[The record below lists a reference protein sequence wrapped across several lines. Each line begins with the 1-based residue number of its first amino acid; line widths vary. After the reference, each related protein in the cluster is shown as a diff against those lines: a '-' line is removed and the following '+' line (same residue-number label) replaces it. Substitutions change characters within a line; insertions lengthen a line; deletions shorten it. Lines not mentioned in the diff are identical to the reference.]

1 MMALLL
7 QTQIGA
13 FETLKSFEKQRKIS
27 TSRTFLPIPYRNAN
41 EQSEINKI
49 SVRYIVVLP
58 FNPIMS
64 ITILKIKILS
74 ILVGE
79 LK

>member
-27 TSRTFLPIPYRNAN
+27 TSRTFLPIPLRERSNLQNLIKKGGKQETRPKRMAFP
-41 EQSEINKI
+41 
-49 SVRYIVVLP
+49 VTR
-58 FNPIMS
+58 
-64 ITILKIKILS
+64 LKPHMHFS
-74 ILVGE
+74 
-79 LK
+79 